1 MSIIYILAYKTLG
14 DIKGKPDY
22 IHFRTAAPLFFFCSS
37 QKCIMHILG
46 YKTLAVVEGK
56 ADVYVHTTAIKKWD
70 LCAGN
75 AILEALHGNM
85 TTLEGK
91 NLDYSSQVE
100 YKNEGGVLA
109 TLTNY
114 SHYLQRLQVLRSK
127 EKA

>member
-1 MSIIYILAYKTLG
+1 M
-14 DIKGKPDY
+14 
-22 IHFRTAAPLFFFCSS
+22 PLMVTS
-37 QKCIMHILG
+37 G

-56 ADVYVHTTAIKKWD
+56 ADVYVHSTIIKKWD

-91 NLDYSSQVE
+91 NLDYSSQAE
-100 YKNEGGVLA
+100 YKNEGGVVA
-109 TLTNY
+109 TLTNHRY
-114 SHYLQRLQVLRSK
+114 YLQKLQALGKK